1 VSSASFTDLVA
12 GDTVT
17 VSATGTFSDK
27 NVGTN
32 KTVNLTET
40 YAGADRNNY
49 TITAQGTTTANITAK
64 ALTINTDIA
73 STTKV
78 YDGTTNVDI
87 TSANLTGVIGDD
99 AVTASGSGNFDNKN
113 VGTNKTITVAYTLSG
128 NDAGNYSLDGT
139 TATGDITAKAIT
151 VTGITTGNKVYDG
164 DNLATDPD
172 GVNLVDVSS
181 ASFTD
186 LVAGDTVTVSATGTF
201 SDENV
206 GTNKTVNLSETYAGA
221 DRNNYTITAQG
232 TTTAN
237 ITAKAITVT
246 GITAGNKVYDGNT
259 TASINVSAAS
269 FTDLVA
275 GDTVTVS
282 ATGTFSDENV
292 GTNKTVNLTET
303 YAGAD
308 RNNYTITAQGTATG
322 NITQKGLSATISA
335 IDKVYDGTNN
345 ATVSMNLTGYINDET
360 LTTSGVVAIFNDVN
374 AGERTVTV
382 QSINLG
388 DGDNGGLAS
397 NYSISTGQTD
407 TATITPATLSITAA
421 NAAKFVP
428 QSDPSFTVIYNG
440 FVGDDDASDLNTIG
454 SVVRIGADSDA
465 GTYEDVIQASGYAD
479 NNYIFDYTNGDFTIV
494 PIDGLIIN
502 LGDYQINYGGDT
514 SYSSASASYWDLD
527 TNQIKSDL
535 SPVITGNDFLV
546 NYGEAQVTF
555 EISPVS
561 SSVDCASVNCY
572 SSSNRLKVGGY
583 NLGAAANS
591 LNKVNITDVTISGS
605 MNILRKIIDPDLL
618 TISEVSK
625 VYDGSTAI
633 ASVTASYVQDNS
645 VVYIGDDLQIQA
657 TGSYSS
663 RHVGTG
669 KSINIDLLLSG
680 NDANNYAFEIDAENG
695 TTLNLN
701 RGTITQRDS
710 VTWAGAAAGGL
721 WSSATSWVD
730 GAIPDLD
737 NVATIII
744 PVNTATIMDVDE
756 FGTSSSTIN
765 NSGTVIIN
773 HTNNFNLSNIISG
786 TGSLQLSGE
795 GTITLSGN
803 NTHTGSTDMTDS
815 HVVIAHANGL
825 GDSALISNNGSL
837 TINSGL
843 TLDEITV
850 TGPIKLLT
858 DVNVLNDATFGGNV
872 EVLAGTAADPLEIN
886 STTGD
891 ITFNG
896 TLTAGSGSKAATRS
910 LQINGNYKE
919 GDDYTNAGNV
929 TFNDRVGYAFNGQ
942 IFTNLTGT
950 NFYNFDITGNSININ
965 ADIMTFNAQEY
976 TGPVLIG
983 DNGSNGLTRRLV
995 SIDPSVTF
1003 NHSVNDSDGTH
1014 TLIVEAYA
1022 LSASDPAPTIT
1033 ANGEIGDQTA
1043 FANPVQFITGVHD
1056 NSLNNPDN
1064 IWGNSNSLT
1073 DHVGQSINIRGVVS
1087 NSRGVNFNN
1096 FAANNAAAA
1105 APVNNGSS
1113 AASNNGFTG
1122 GNQFGIVQQLLNQI
1136 RQNSQLIT
1144 AATNTKPV
1152 VEVGVILENCEAI
1165 SDDSE
1170 CLAQ

>member
-1 VSSASFTDLVA
+1 AKAITVTGITADNKVYDGNTSASIDVSSANFTNLLV

-32 KTVNLTET
+32 KTVTLTET

-49 TITAQGTTTANITAK
+49 TITN
-64 ALTINTDIA
+64 
-73 STTKV
+73 
-78 YDGTTNVDI
+78 
-87 TSANLTGVIGDD
+87 
-99 AVTASGSGNFDNKN
+99 
-113 VGTNKTITVAYTLSG
+113 
-128 NDAGNYSLDGT
+128 
-139 TATGDITAKAIT
+139 
-151 VTGITTGNKVYDG
+151 
-164 DNLATDPD
+164 
-172 GVNLVDVSS
+172 
-181 ASFTD
+181 
-186 LVAGDTVTVSATGTF
+186 
-201 SDENV
+201 
-206 GTNKTVNLSETYAGA
+206 
-221 DRNNYTITAQG
+221 
-232 TTTAN
+232 
-237 ITAKAITVT
+237 
-246 GITAGNKVYDGNT
+246 
-259 TASINVSAAS
+259 
-269 FTDLVA
+269 
-275 GDTVTVS
+275 
-282 ATGTFSDENV
+282 
-292 GTNKTVNLTET
+292 
-303 YAGAD
+303 
-308 RNNYTITAQGTATG
+308 QGTATG

-360 LTTSGVVAIFNDVN
+360 LITSGVVAIFNDVN
-374 AGERTVTV
+374 TGEKTVTV

-421 NAAKFVP
+421 NATKFVP

-454 SVVRIGADSDA
+454 SVVRLGADSDA

-535 SPVITGNDFLV
+535 SPVINGNDFLV

-561 SSVDCASVNCY
+561 SSVDCALVNCY

-591 LNKVNITDVTISGS
+591 LNKVNITDVAISGS

-669 KSINIDLLLSG
+669 KSININLLLSG
-680 NDANNYAFEIDAENG
+680 NDANNYAFEIDALNG

-773 HTNNFNLSNIISG
+773 HTNNFNLSNIMSG

-872 EVLAGTAADPLEIN
+872 EVLAGTAADPIEIN

-896 TLTAGSGSKAATRS
+896 TLTAGSGSKVATRS

-919 GDDYTNAGNV
+919 GDNYTNAGNV

-1064 IWGNSNSLT
+1064 IWGTTST
-1073 DHVGQSINIRGVVS
+1073 DHVDQSINIRGVVS
-1087 NSRGVNFNN
+1087 NLRGVNFNN
-1096 FAANNAAAA
+1096 FAANNVAAA
-1105 APVNNGSS
+1105 APVNNSSS

-1136 RQNSQLIT
+1136 RQNSQLIRE
-1144 AATNTKPV
+1144 ATNSKPV

-1170 CLAQ
+1170 CLAK